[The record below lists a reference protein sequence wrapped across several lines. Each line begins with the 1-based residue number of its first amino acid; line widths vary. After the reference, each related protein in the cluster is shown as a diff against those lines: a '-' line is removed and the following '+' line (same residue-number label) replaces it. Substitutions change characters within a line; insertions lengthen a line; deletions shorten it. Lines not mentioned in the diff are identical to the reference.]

1 MTKNQDTI
9 QSTSA
14 NVGIGTRNLT
24 CIPLDELSAA
34 GILLRAVV
42 RLVDADLVGVV
53 VVPLHYLKIKKIKN
67 FYVRLQAKQTQN
79 GASSVLHNSSWEY

>member
-1 MTKNQDTI
+1 MTKNQDTV

-14 NVGIGTRNLT
+14 NVVIGTRNLT